1 MLGKWILKQGLAS
14 REASHK
20 LTFSKTLV
28 NCSKIVICLP
38 REQLRV
44 PRNSLKCVCTFQI
57 ELEFGSV
64 GFKERR
70 KLSTDTQRKSSH
82 SKGEN
87 QQQTEPTYGIAI
99 ACLKNCIQVYSVLQC
114 LI

>member
-1 MLGKWILKQGLAS
+1 MLGKWILKPGLAS

-28 NCSKIVICLP
+28 NCNKIVICLP
-38 REQLRV
+38 QEQLRV
-44 PRNSLKCVCTFQI
+44 LRNSLKCVCAFQI
-57 ELEFGSV
+57 ELEFGRV
-64 GFKERR
+64 GFKERG
-70 KLSTDTQRKSSH
+70 KLSTQRKTSQ

-99 ACLKNCIQVYSVLQC
+99 ACLKNCIKVYSVLQC

>member
-28 NCSKIVICLP
+28 NCNNVICLP

-44 PRNSLKCVCTFQI
+44 IRNSLKCVCTFQI

-64 GFKERR
+64 GFKERENLRTRR
-70 KLSTDTQRKSSH
+70 KTSQ

-99 ACLKNCIQVYSVLQC
+99 ACLKNCIKVYSVLQC

>member
-1 MLGKWILKQGLAS
+1 MLGKSILKQGLAS

-28 NCSKIVICLP
+28 NCNKIVICLP
-38 REQLRV
+38 QEQLRV
-44 PRNSLKCVCTFQI
+44 LRNSLKCVCAFQI
-57 ELEFGSV
+57 ELEFGRV
-64 GFKERR
+64 GFKERG
-70 KLSTDTQRKSSH
+70 KLSTQRKTSQ

-99 ACLKNCIQVYSVLQC
+99 ACLKNCIKVYSVLQC

>member
-14 REASHK
+14 REASHE

-28 NCSKIVICLP
+28 NCNNVICLP

-44 PRNSLKCVCTFQI
+44 LRNSLKCVCTFQI

-64 GFKERR
+64 GLKERG
-70 KLSTDTQRKSSH
+70 KLSTQRKTSQ

-87 QQQTEPTYGIAI
+87 QQQTEPTYGITI
-99 ACLKNCIQVYSVLQC
+99 ACPKNCIQVYLVLQC